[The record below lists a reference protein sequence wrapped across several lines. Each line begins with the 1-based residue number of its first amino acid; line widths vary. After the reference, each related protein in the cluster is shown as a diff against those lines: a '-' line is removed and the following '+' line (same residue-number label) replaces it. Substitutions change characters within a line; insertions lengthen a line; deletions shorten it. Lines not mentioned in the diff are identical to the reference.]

1 MRNDAP
7 EGLALSTSSGISAT
21 DGIREAE
28 QRYLTKPGA
37 GHDHLVWD
45 HAHGVRVWSVDGR
58 ELIDFTSGVL
68 VTNTGHTHPAVVE
81 AIRDQAERL
90 LNCYDAPHPSRGEV
104 GRRLVEL
111 AGEGFEAVALMT
123 TGAEAIDNA
132 IKAAKAFTRRFE
144 VVSFAEGFHGKT
156 LGAASLSGLP
166 GTRGG
171 TGPAMVGTII
181 VPYPTTYRCPVARQH
196 DACDLVCFDV
206 AEEIVRVNSV
216 GQIAAVVVEP
226 YLGAGG
232 AYVAPPAFWPRVRE
246 FADRHGALLILD
258 EVQASF
264 GRTGTMFAFQQLGI
278 RPDILVV
285 AKGIASGLPMSAIIS
300 RREIFDALPAGT
312 LGSTFGGNPLSCAA
326 CLATLDVI
334 EREGL
339 VARAAML
346 GQRGKARMDA
356 WAQSIDGVGDVRG
369 MGLSFGIDLVRDRA
383 TREPDPARA
392 LRVLERADEHGLI
405 VLPPAGA
412 GGNVV
417 RFAPPLVI
425 SDADFD
431 EGLNR
436 LEAALRS
443 A

>member
-1 MRNDAP
+1 M
-7 EGLALSTSSGISAT
+7 STTTPSAST
-21 DGIREAE
+21 DRLREVE
-28 QRYLTKPGA
+28 RTFLPRPSA

-45 HAHGVRVWSVDGR
+45 RAHGVRVWSRDGR

-81 AIRDQAERL
+81 AIREQAGRL
-90 LNCYDAPHPSRGEV
+90 LNCYDAPHAGRGEV

-132 IKAAKAFTRRFE
+132 IKAAKAFTGRFE
-144 VVSFAEGFHGKT
+144 VVSFAESFHGKT
-156 LGAASLSGLP
+156 LGAMSMSGLP

-171 TGPAMVGTII
+171 TGPAMPGTIV
-181 VPYPTTYRCPVARQH
+181 VPYPTTYRCPIAREH
-196 DACDLVCFDV
+196 ESCDLACFDV
-206 AEEIVRVNSV
+206 AEEIARVNSV
-216 GQIAAVVVEP
+216 GQIAAVIAEP

-232 AYVAPPAFWPRVRE
+232 AYVAPREFWARLRA
-246 FADRHGALLILD
+246 FADRHGALLVLD

-278 RPDILVV
+278 RPDIVVV
-285 AKGIASGLPMSAIIS
+285 AKGIASGVPMSAIIS
-300 RREIFDALPAGT
+300 RREILDALPDGT
-312 LGSTFGGNPLSCAA
+312 LASTYGGNPLSCAA

-334 EREGL
+334 EGQGL
-339 VARAAML
+339 AERAATL
-346 GQRGKARMDA
+346 GQRATARMSVWQDT
-356 WAQSIDGVGDVRG
+356 IDGVGDVRG

-383 TREPDPARA
+383 TREPDPDRA
-392 LRVLERADEHGLI
+392 LRVLLNADRHGLV
-405 VLPPAGA
+405 VLPPAGS

-417 RFAPPLVI
+417 RLAPPLVI
-425 SDADFD
+425 SDADLD